1 MSRLPFPPGCIPD
14 LILKPRGVHR
24 ATLIFMHG
32 LGDTSEGWGQQLRVW
47 QSLDG
52 FQDIKMI
59 LPSAPIAPVTLNN
72 GMRMPS
78 WYDIVGLDDRSE
90 ERCTGIEES
99 RARINA
105 LVDAELAAGIP
116 ANKIIIGGFS
126 QGGAMSL
133 YTG

>member
-1 MSRLPFPPGCIPD
+1 
-14 LILKPRGVHR
+14 
-24 ATLIFMHG
+24 MHG